1 MPEQEPVWAA
11 AAVDKHRD
19 AWEGTEL
26 GQALLDTASAQNAAS
41 ARHTVWERR
50 ATRWYVQNAGRKWR
64 VNKAQYTRNRAREEE
79 EDVLRL
85 LIERA
90 TSLEDREEFQ
100 LREELDLPAH
110 EFSALIARLTAKGW
124 LRRDGAKLSL
134 TPIGTEVA
142 RNLLD
147 RHQTAERFFNEI
159 LGEPPDAAHA
169 VAEKLEH
176 VISRRALDELKDSL
190 ARARGATPLVEL
202 SLNERGTVVAVK
214 DPGGRSF
221 SRLMGI
227 GLSPGGRLKLIG
239 RLPNKAVIVE
249 INGGKAAIAAQIAR
263 AILVRKDPEH
273 EDRRSSWPTELG

>member
-1 MPEQEPVWAA
+1 M
-11 AAVDKHRD
+11 
-19 AWEGTEL
+19 
-26 GQALLDTASAQNAAS
+26 QAPPGIAS
-41 ARHTVWERR
+41 ARSAVNGCRTERER
-50 ATRWYVQNAGRKWR
+50 HATRWSAQSAGRKWR
-64 VNKAQYTRNRAREEE
+64 VNNAEYTRDRGREEE

-85 LIERA
+85 LIEREA
-90 TSLEDREEFQ
+90 SLGLWGESQ
-100 LREELDLPAH
+100 LQEELGLPARD
-110 EFSALIARLTAKGW
+110 FSALIAGLEAKGW

-159 LGEPPDAAHA
+159 LGEPPAAAHA

-176 VISRRALDELKDSL
+176 VISRRALGELKESL

-202 SLNERGTVVAVK
+202 PLNEEGTVVAVK

-221 SRLMGI
+221 SRLMGM
-227 GLSPGGRLKLIG
+227 GLSPGARLKLIG

-263 AILVRKDPEH
+263 AIFVRSDEEH